1 MVDQQDD
8 RIGPLRRLV
17 EAVEDSDTLELVHA
31 VVEVLEQD
39 TGRVIDQTHI
49 ARDIAGRT
57 KAGDWFGNTE
67 LTEVLSDADY
77 FLRVYKQQ
85 RDDIGD
91 LKTELRERQGQLKPS
106 S

>member
-1 MVDQQDD
+1 MVDQKDD
-8 RIGPLRRLV
+8 RVGPLRRLV
-17 EAVEDSDTLELVHA
+17 DAVEDSDTLDLVHA
-31 VVEVLEQD
+31 VFELLEQD
-39 TGRVIDQTHI
+39 TSRVIDQTHI

-67 LTEVLSDADY
+67 LAEVLSDADY

-85 RDDIGD
+85 RDDIGE
-91 LKTELRERQGQLKPS
+91 LKGVLRERQGRLKPS

>member
-1 MVDQQDD
+1 MIDQQDN

-17 EAVEDSDTLELVHA
+17 DAVEDSDTLDLVQA

-39 TGRVIDQTHI
+39 TSRVIDQTHI

-67 LTEVLSDADY
+67 LAEVLSDADY

-91 LKTELRERQGQLKPS
+91 LKTVLRERQGQLKTS